1 MLGKSNH
8 MHPILRNFR
17 EIKNIKPLVIVSL
30 GHGAT
35 HWVNGIFL
43 VLLPFIVQ
51 DLSLSYTTAGTMV
64 SIFFIAAVAIT
75 IISGPIIDIT
85 KKYITAQFSCL
96 LSGFVALIIMG
107 QSTSVYTLAIAAIFI
122 GICVSGWHTPSIPYL
137 SQLYEKNRGLALSI
151 HTVGASLGDGIAPP
165 IAGLIMLYV
174 TWQETS
180 MILSIPIIIMAI
192 YITRSLPNIERD
204 NSSEDLIRNINYLK
218 ELKVL
223 CTSID
228 PIRFIPISAL
238 VMVPLMRLQT
248 SFLLAIA
255 MAIPIALLIEFSYQ
269 LLKRN
274 TKYVE
279 GVRGLI
285 RSKDM
290 LRLCLLAGLWSMTQ
304 NGVTVFLP
312 LYLVFVMDASPALV
326 GFALFSIQVGAIFGG
341 PIVGTW
347 SDQIGRKPIVIYALL
362 IAAFLLFLLPLFGN
376 VYLFI
381 IIVSLA
387 GCALYSIRPVI
398 HSWTMDL
405 SDKNS
410 SGSAVSMLFTAQA
423 AMTGTVPIIG
433 GLIADNFGLKL
444 VFILLTI
451 TSLLALILSL
461 LMPKK

>member
-1 MLGKSNH
+1 MSGVQVPPPLPNFLLFNKLKY

-17 EIKNIKPLVIVSL
+17 EIKNIKPLSIVSI

-51 DLSLSYTTAGTMV
+51 DLSLNYTTAGTMV

-85 KKYITAQFSCL
+85 KKYITAQFLCL
-96 LSGFVALIIMG
+96 LAGFIALVIMS

-165 IAGLIMLYV
+165 IAGLIMLYI
-174 TWQETS
+174 TWQQTS
-180 MILSIPIIIMAI
+180 MILSVPVIIMAI
-192 YITRSLPNIERD
+192 YITRSLPAIKYDEK
-204 NSSEDLIRNINYLK
+204 SSKLNVKKTNYWEGLK
-218 ELKVL
+218 
-223 CTSID
+223 
-228 PIRFIPISAL
+228 
-238 VMVPLMRLQT
+238 
-248 SFLLAIA
+248 
-255 MAIPIALLIEFSYQ
+255 ALLSSKNM
-269 LLKRN
+269 LK
-274 TKYVE
+274 
-279 GVRGLI
+279 
-285 RSKDM
+285 
-290 LRLCLLAGLWSMTQ
+290 LCLLAGLWSMTQ

-326 GFALFSIQVGAIFGG
+326 GFALFSIQAGAIFGG
-341 PIVGTW
+341 PVVGTW
-347 SDQIGRKPIVIYALL
+347 SDQIGRRPIVINALL
-362 IAAFLLFLLPLFGN
+362 ISAILLFLLPLFDN

-381 IIVSLA
+381 LIVSLA
-387 GCALYSIRPVI
+387 GCSLYSIRPVI

-405 SDKNS
+405 SDKNA

-423 AMTGTVPIIG
+423 ALTGTVPIIG
-433 GLIADNFGLKL
+433 GLIADNYGLVS